1 METMAPQSYSIVDAI
16 SHKENVKKKMKN
28 TTENTVGRRKLN
40 NAKGEISATIIKK
53 TEPYQ
58 INQQNREA
66 DGQFSWKW
74 NSPSQTHRK
83 EKLKNKVSKPGEK

>member
-1 METMAPQSYSIVDAI
+1 MAPQSYSIADAI
-16 SHKENVKKKMKN
+16 SHKENVKKKLAEYNRKYSRP
-28 TTENTVGRRKLN
+28 RRELN

-66 DGQFSWKW
+66 DGQFS
-74 NSPSQTHRK
+74 
-83 EKLKNKVSKPGEK
+83 